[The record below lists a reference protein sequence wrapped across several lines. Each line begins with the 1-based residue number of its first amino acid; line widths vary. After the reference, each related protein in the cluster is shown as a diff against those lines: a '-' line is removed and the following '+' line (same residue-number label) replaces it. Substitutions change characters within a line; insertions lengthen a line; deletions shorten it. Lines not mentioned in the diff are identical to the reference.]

1 MEKYT
6 GRTGNANYTFKA
18 LNMKENYGDGRA
30 IRAFLIC

>member
-6 GRTGNANYTFKA
+6 GRIGKANYTFKA
-18 LNMKENYGDGRA
+18 LNMKQNNGEGRA